1 MDEEE
6 ALPPKV
12 GIFGGIGSPTKE
24 LLPLIRKAGFDIVAI
39 WAEVSF
45 AMHFIF
51 AIIYQFGL
59 GFYLVFFLESRGSRQ
74 SGPRIWSCI
83 FQFQYGRCLIAQ
95 GRRVTN
101 NLKCSGYTFSNCSQS
116 IGLVFSN
123 SLNVHVMYVEL

>member
-45 AMHFIF
+45 AMHFIS
-51 AIIYQFGL
+51 AIIYHL
-59 GFYLVFFLESRGSRQ
+59 S
-74 SGPRIWSCI
+74 IWP
-83 FQFQYGRCLIAQ
+83 
-95 GRRVTN
+95 
-101 NLKCSGYTFSNCSQS
+101 
-116 IGLVFSN
+116 
-123 SLNVHVMYVEL
+123 